1 MECNHRENEMQE
13 LKIRVA
19 VLEDTTQL
27 LHIYEP
33 YVRETAITFE
43 YQVPTVEE
51 FSPRIQKV
59 LQKYPYL
66 VAEQAGEILGY
77 AYAST
82 FHERKA
88 YDWAVETSIYVKQDK
103 KKCGIGKRL
112 YHALEQILKLQGFL
126 NMNAC
131 IAFTPKP
138 DAHLTNDSVGFHEHM
153 GYRLV
158 GQFYQCGYKF
168 HHWYDMVW
176 MEKHIGSHDNIID
189 PIIPFCQLPR
199 ERLEEF
205 CIETK

>member
-51 FSPRIQKV
+51 FSQRIQKV
-59 LQKYPYL
+59 L
-66 VAEQAGEILGY
+66 
-77 AYAST
+77 
-82 FHERKA
+82 
-88 YDWAVETSIYVKQDK
+88 VKQDK

-138 DAHLTNDSVGFHEHM
+138 DDHLTNDSVRFHEHM

-189 PIIPFCQLPR
+189 PIIPFCQLSR
-199 ERLEEF
+199 ELLREI